1 MATEVSLRP
10 GWLLK
15 DVQRAAGRVQQ
26 WSVRSS
32 GSDPRSSSSEQPLNS
47 TGEERPAPTS
57 QAGPK
62 QR

>member
-26 WSVRSS
+26 WSIKSANSDQRGASAERSRDS
-32 GSDPRSSSSEQPLNS
+32 Q
-47 TGEERPAPTS
+47 EERPAPPS
-57 QAGPK
+57 QQKP
-62 QR
+62 R